1 MKFFITTLI
10 TAFTATTSMAQDSTV
25 EQPKLSWSVFADV
38 YYSYDFNQPSNHE
51 KASFLYNHKRHNEVN
66 LNLALVQASYQ
77 SNRLRGNIGLQV
89 GTYPEYNYAA
99 EQGLLKNVYQANIGV
114 KLSTKNNLWID
125 AGIFPSHIGYESAV
139 SKDNWTLTRSLMSE
153 NSPFYESGAKLSYIS
168 PNEKWFVSGMV
179 LNGWQRIR
187 RIDGNNTPAFGTQL
201 TYTPNEKATFNW
213 STFVGNEYPDSI
225 KKWRYFNNLYAILK
239 PSEKFGIT
247 VGFDIGVE
255 QKARGSS
262 EMNPWYTPNVVLRYA
277 LNNNWAIAARGEYY
291 SDENG
296 VIIPIAIGTGTTNGF
311 QTFGGSLNVDRKIDD
326 NFWWRTELRT
336 LHSKDAIFIKEG
348 NQVKGNTFITTSF
361 AIAF

>member
-1 MKFFITTLI
+1 MKYLLITFIASIAITT
-10 TAFTATTSMAQDSTV
+10 MAQDSSA
-25 EQPKLSWSVFADV
+25 EKPKLSWSVFADV
-38 YYSYDFNQPSNHE
+38 YYSYDFNQPVNHE

-66 LNLALVQASYQ
+66 LNLALAQVSYQ
-77 SNRLRGNIGLQV
+77 NNKVRANIGFQI
-89 GTYPEYNYAA
+89 GNYPEYNYAA
-99 EQGLLKNVYQANIGV
+99 EQDLLKNVYQANVGV
-114 KLSTKNNLWID
+114 KISAKHNLWID

-139 SKDNWTLTRSLMSE
+139 SKDNWTLTRSLMAE
-153 NSPFYESGAKLSYIS
+153 NSPYYETGVKLSYTS
-168 PNEKWFVSGMV
+168 PNEKWFVSGMA

-187 RIDGNNTPAFGTQL
+187 RIYGNNTPAFGTQL
-201 TYTPNEKATFNW
+201 TYAPNEKATFNW

-247 VGFDIGVE
+247 LGFDIGVE
-255 QKARGSS
+255 QKSKGSS
-262 EMNPWYTPNVVLRYA
+262 EINTWYTPNVVLRYA

-296 VIIPIAIGTGTTNGF
+296 VIIPIAIGTGTTSGF
-311 QTFGGSLNVDRKIDD
+311 QTFGGSLNVGRKIGD

-336 LHSKDAIFIKEG
+336 LNSNDAIFAKEG

>member
-10 TAFTATTSMAQDSTV
+10 AAFIATTSMAQDSSA
-25 EQPKLSWSVFADV
+25 EKSKLSWSVFADA
-38 YYSYDFNQPSNHE
+38 YYSYDFNQPANHE
-51 KASFLYNHKRHNEVN
+51 KASFLYNYKMHNEVN
-66 LNLALVQASYQ
+66 LNLALAQVSFQNDKVRA
-77 SNRLRGNIGLQV
+77 NTGFQV

-99 EQGLLKNVYQANIGV
+99 EQGLLKNVYQANVGV
-114 KLSTKNNLWID
+114 RLSTRNNLWID

-139 SKDNWTLTRSLMSE
+139 SKDNWTLTRSLMAE
-153 NSPFYESGAKLSYIS
+153 NSPYYETGAKITYTTDNNKWTLSAL
-168 PNEKWFVSGMV
+168 V

-187 RIDGNNTPAFGTQL
+187 RIDGNNTLAFGTQL
-201 TYTPNEKATFNW
+201 TYTLKEKATFSW
-213 STFVGNEYPDSI
+213 STFVGSEYPDSI
-225 KKWRYFNNLYAILK
+225 KRWRYFNNFYAILK

-247 VGFDIGVE
+247 LGFDIGVE
-255 QKARGSS
+255 QKSKGSS
-262 EMNPWYTPNVVLRYA
+262 EMNTWYTPNVVLRYA
-277 LNNNWAIAARGEYY
+277 LNDNWAIAARGEYF

-336 LHSKDAIFIKEG
+336 LNSKDAIFIKDG
-348 NQVKGNTFITTSF
+348 NQVNRNIFVATSF